1 MMKSIATRIPAM
13 VAILLFSCLL
23 GCQVINDSAAMRIEV
38 EVYKGP
44 LSLEPEIQLGEL
56 YGYLSEAQSGLS
68 NASEFIERVKKQLV
82 PKLDAIG
89 NPLNTVSEGCRP
101 EDTTSLTDNTS
112 CALLIPLAEDARD
125 LASRLLLPLCAL
137 RGEPDLE
144 KCKLLE
150 TPPSTAKDK
159 TSTAEYKTST
169 GSPVDAGT
177 VTQIRQDTAKEMRK
191 QLGRERFSYSPK
203 SSSSG
208 TSSHE
213 VNYREALLETGRIAA
228 TMQAKAFRY
237 ATATTAGHSYSFL
250 VRIAT
255 TYFIVATSEYGNQI
269 QARADALLKQLGPEG
284 RDRRELPLS
293 AHLREAEPTDFVHL
307 FDWTD
312 GHLPRFY
319 DYVHANFSPNLEQ
332 RIKIIDR
339 LYADHFW
346 SKINTV
352 YASGRGKA
360 QMAFIKDE
368 TGNWNLKSFDNDPTE
383 LLDAYTKVTKSAIE
397 GVVEVAAKIA
407 SGGAEAGLKKAADE
421 LLAIAHETDPDKALQ
436 ATPAA
441 GTLSLNHLR
450 ARIDGQLN
458 ATQVQSDLK
467 EDKKLMDRF
476 KTAKEA
482 SDEAKA
488 SLEKAKQ
495 DSTGDIKILSDEE
508 KTTATAL
515 QNAQKDLVAH
525 RKTVIG
531 KWAALIDD
539 HSQLVDLL
547 SSTVNKK

>member
-68 NASEFIERVKKQLV
+68 NASKFIERVGKHLV
-82 PKLDAIG
+82 PELDAIG
-89 NPLNTVSEGCRP
+89 NPLNRVDDWCRP
-101 EDTTSLTDNTS
+101 EDATSRTDNTS
-112 CALLIPLAEDARD
+112 CALLLPLAEDARG
-125 LASRLLLPLCAL
+125 LAGRLALPLCAL
-137 RGEPDLE
+137 RGEPDLA
-144 KCKLLE
+144 KCMPLE
-150 TPPSTAKDK
+150 MSPPSTAKQKASQVGYVDK
-159 TSTAEYKTST
+159 
-169 GSPVDAGT
+169 
-177 VTQIRQDTAKEMRK
+177 K
-191 QLGRERFSYSPK
+191 QLESERFSYSPK

-237 ATATTAGHSYSFL
+237 ATATTAGHSDSFL

-312 GHLPRFY
+312 GHLPRGY
-319 DYVHANFSPNLEQ
+319 DYYNFNISPNLEE
-332 RIKIIDR
+332 RIKILDR

-360 QMAFIKDE
+360 QMAFVKDE

-383 LLDAYTKVTKSAIE
+383 LLNAYTKVTKSAIE
-397 GVVEVAAKIA
+397 GVVEIAAKIA

-421 LLAIAHETDPDKALQ
+421 LLAIARETDPDKPLQ
-436 ATPAA
+436 ATPSH
-441 GTLSLNHLR
+441 GSLSLNHLR
-450 ARIDGQLN
+450 TRIDEQLN
-458 ATQVQSDLK
+458 STQVQSDLK
-467 EDKKLMDRF
+467 EDKKLMDRV

-495 DSTGDIKILSDEE
+495 NSTVKTEILAEEE
-508 KTTATAL
+508 KTTGTAL
-515 QNAQKDLVAH
+515 LKARNDLVAH